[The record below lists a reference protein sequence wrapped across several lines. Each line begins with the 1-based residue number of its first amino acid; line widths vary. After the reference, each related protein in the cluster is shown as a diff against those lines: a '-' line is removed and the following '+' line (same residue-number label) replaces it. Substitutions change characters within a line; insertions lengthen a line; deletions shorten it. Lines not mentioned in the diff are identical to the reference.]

1 MLKNKYFA
9 ISLLIFALIIFY
21 FSFVKGFLLRKAS
34 SLPQKPKVM
43 IEEKRE
49 TGFKENINLN
59 EPFKKEEISQAFP
72 EEWGRDIFRKKFP
85 EEEREEIRFLEPP
98 KLSGIFRR
106 DDKRFFAI
114 LNGKIV
120 KEGDRLD
127 GILVKRILENSVII
141 DRGAGEEH
149 VYIFNLQKGGQ
160 FEKNK

>member
-72 EEWGRDIFRKKFP
+72 EEWGRDIFRKK
-85 EEEREEIRFLEPP
+85 EEIRFLEPP